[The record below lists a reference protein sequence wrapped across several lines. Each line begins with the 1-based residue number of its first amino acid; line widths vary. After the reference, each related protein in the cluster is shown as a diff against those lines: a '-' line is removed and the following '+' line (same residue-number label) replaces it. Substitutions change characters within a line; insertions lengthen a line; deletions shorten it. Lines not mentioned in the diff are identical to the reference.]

1 MPNDIV
7 DPGSELDQI
16 SPPDLSPAVP
26 PPAPRV
32 SPPPG
37 PVLPPGAGFTYSSQG
52 PADWSETRTFTA
64 PGGLEIPIP
73 RNAVNPTFFQGPPP
87 EDPQTVLMR
96 KALNAVPVDQAWQAI
111 EAAQQFLGTKA
122 YQRTFDSA
130 TKAGKNPIEAA
141 SDAFMAMT
149 PYLSP
154 KDKAMALKAA
164 RSVSPQA
171 ITPQLMDVPGV
182 GKVLVNPK
190 TGAMHVS
197 PVVTAPGPV
206 QTQPVLD
213 PSGKPI
219 PGMVG
224 VPGKSGMMARPLPKP
239 ATADTSEVKAQRH
252 VLDQQRKALQKV
264 LDSPAEISQRV
275 SQLLAQNPKLK
286 LQDAEAQVRKAISDQ
301 IAKLDEQYLAPS
313 KGGSVQRS
321 LKVLSIKPAKPVE
334 YKSHEED

>member
-87 EDPQTVLMR
+87 EDPQTVLVR
-96 KALNAVPVDQAWQAI
+96 KALNSVPVDQAWQAI
-111 EAAQQFLGTKA
+111 EAAGNFLAGQAFNREYKKQMEA
-122 YQRTFDSA
+122 HGDPI
-130 TKAGKNPIEAA
+130 KAGQAAMAA
-141 SDAFMAMT
+141 SASYYTNPEMRR
-149 PYLSP
+149 
-154 KDKAMALKAA
+154 KAMETAG
-164 RSVSPQA
+164 RMGTV
-171 ITPQLMDVPGV
+171 TPQLMDVPGV